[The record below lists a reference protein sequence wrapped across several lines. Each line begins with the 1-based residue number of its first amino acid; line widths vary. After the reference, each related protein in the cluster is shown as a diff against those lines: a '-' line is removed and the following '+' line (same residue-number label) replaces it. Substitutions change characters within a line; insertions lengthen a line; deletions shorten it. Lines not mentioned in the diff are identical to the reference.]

1 MKRNWK
7 KIAINGVIIIVV
19 VVGLALLAH
28 VLVNNFNM
36 VEFIKAFH
44 GG

>member
-1 MKRNWK
+1 MKQNWK
-7 KIAINGVIIIVV
+7 KMAIQGVIIIAV
-19 VVGLALLAH
+19 VVGLVLLAN
-28 VLVNNFNM
+28 VLVNNFNI

>member
-7 KIAINGVIIIVV
+7 RTAINGAIIIAV
-19 VVGLALLAH
+19 VVGLALLAN
-28 VLVNNFNM
+28 VLANNFNI
-36 VEFIKAFH
+36 VEFIKAIH

>member
-7 KIAINGVIIIVV
+7 RIAINGAMIIAV
-19 VVGLALLAH
+19 VVGLALLAN
-28 VLVNNFNM
+28 VLVNNFNII
-36 VEFIKAFH
+36 EFIKALH

>member
-1 MKRNWK
+1 MKRDWK
-7 KIAINGVIIIVV
+7 KIAINSAIIIVV
-19 VVGLALLAH
+19 IVGLALLAH
-28 VLVNNFNM
+28 VLVNNFNL